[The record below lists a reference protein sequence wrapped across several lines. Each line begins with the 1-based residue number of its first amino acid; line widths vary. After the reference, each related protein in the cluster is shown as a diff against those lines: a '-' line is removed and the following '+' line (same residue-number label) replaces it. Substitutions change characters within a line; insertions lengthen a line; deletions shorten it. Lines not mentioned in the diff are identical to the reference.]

1 MPAIE
6 DHAVAACAAALAQQK
21 AAGIRKS
28 LLFSVFEMFEL
39 LFGPLWILFMAD
51 MNTSLHLNNELDR
64 IDSFLFIFLC
74 IHLFITLL
82 IYLFIYIL
90 FICLFIYIR

>member
-39 LFGPLWILFMAD
+39 LFGPL
-51 MNTSLHLNNELDR
+51 
-64 IDSFLFIFLC
+64 
-74 IHLFITLL
+74 
-82 IYLFIYIL
+82 
-90 FICLFIYIR
+90 